1 MERMENLYDVVVI
14 GGGPAGLTAALYL
27 ARARY
32 RVVVVEKNHF
42 GGQITIT
49 AEVVNFPG
57 VERTSGA
64 ALTETMRKQAE
75 SFGAEFLLAEVT
87 ELDLSGDVKTVRTG
101 RGDLKC
107 FGVLLATGA
116 HPRMVGFQGEA
127 QFRGR
132 GVAYCATC
140 DGEFFTGKDV
150 FVVGGGFAA
159 AEESVFLTK
168 YARHV
173 TILIRG
179 DGFTCAQTTADAAR
193 NHEKITVLT
202 NTVVEEVSGD
212 TALRFIRYEMRLL
225 LSLANAVGAGR
236 MRQAT
241 RELIKAYACGVES
254 AALDDVFELLAWNQ
268 GIGYFSSEI
277 GPSTL
282 FQAYKLIK
290 QQEKQ
295 GAERPRICQM
305 LREKFGEKNA
315 EVTVL

>member
-1 MERMENLYDVVVI
+1 MSYENWKDQEPNFQVVDVRHLQGNFFPGLKQKAMGLEVGEGFTVIQTFEPHPLYAAMEALGFEHHTEQA
-14 GGGPAGLTAALYL
+14 GPAEFHVSFC
-27 ARARY
+27 R
-32 RVVVVEKNHF
+32 VEKKD
-42 GGQITIT
+42 GG
-49 AEVVNFPG
+49 E
-57 VERTSGA
+57 
-64 ALTETMRKQAE
+64 
-75 SFGAEFLLAEVT
+75 
-87 ELDLSGDVKTVRTG
+87 
-101 RGDLKC
+101 
-107 FGVLLATGA
+107 
-116 HPRMVGFQGEA
+116 
-127 QFRGR
+127 
-132 GVAYCATC
+132 
-140 DGEFFTGKDV
+140 
-150 FVVGGGFAA
+150 
-159 AEESVFLTK
+159 
-168 YARHV
+168 
-173 TILIRG
+173 
-179 DGFTCAQTTADAAR
+179 
-193 NHEKITVLT
+193 
-202 NTVVEEVSGD
+202 D
-212 TALRFIRYEMRLL
+212 TPFKP